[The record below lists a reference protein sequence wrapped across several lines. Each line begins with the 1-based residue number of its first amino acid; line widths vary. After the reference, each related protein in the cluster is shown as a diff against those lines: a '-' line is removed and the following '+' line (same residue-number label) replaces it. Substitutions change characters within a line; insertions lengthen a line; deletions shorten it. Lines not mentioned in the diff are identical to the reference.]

1 MYKLIDK
8 NVILILCSF
17 TYFIYGT
24 SETNVIFILIALICG
39 NACGYF
45 ENPMIRYAILVCYF
59 IYSIFFLEACFFIPF
74 LLYDS
79 FFNKE
84 NNFLIVYIIPLIIH
98 YNRLNSIYIV
108 GFILL
113 TMCCFYL
120 RYKTRCYIDI
130 VSQNKKIKDDSEELK
145 LLQEHKHRELLER
158 QDYEIQLAK
167 SEERNRIAREIH
179 DSVGHNLSSS
189 LLQIGAM
196 IALNQDENL
205 KNPLQNMKE
214 TLSDG
219 MNSIR
224 NSVHNLHEDNL
235 NLKEEMEKLV
245 KQFNKCEVSL
255 QFNSSNF
262 IDLHLKYCFIN
273 ILKEALNNV
282 NKHSNCTKVDIS
294 FIENP
299 SFYQFTIHDNG
310 NKITIKDGLGLKSM
324 YERVHAFQGFCNI
337 SSEQGFHI
345 FINIPKKATQVP
357 TH

>member
-17 TYFIYGT
+17 IYFIYST
-24 SETNVIFILIALICG
+24 NAVNVIFILIALICG

-45 ENPMIRYAILVCYF
+45 ENPMIRYTILICYF
-59 IYSIFFLEACFFIPF
+59 SYSILFLEACFFIPF

-84 NNFLIVYIIPLIIH
+84 ENYLILYAIPLFVH
-98 YNRLNSIYIV
+98 YDRLNIIYIV
-108 GFILL
+108 GFLLL
-113 TMCCFYL
+113 TLCCFYL
-120 RYKTRCYIDI
+120 RYKTLCYID
-130 VSQNKKIKDDSEELK
+130 VVAQNKKIKDDSEELK

-196 IALNQDENL
+196 IALNQDEKLNE
-205 KNPLQNMKE
+205 PLQNMKE

-224 NSVHNLHEDNL
+224 NSVHDLHEDNL
-235 NLKEEMEKLV
+235 NLKTEMKKLV
-245 KQFNKCEVSL
+245 SQFNKCEVTL
-255 QFNSSNF
+255 QFSSTNF
-262 IDLHLKYCFIN
+262 IDLRLKYCFIN
-273 ILKEALNNV
+273 ILKEALNNI
-282 NKHSNCTKVDIS
+282 NKHSNCTKVDIT

-299 SFYQFTIHDNG
+299 SFYQFSIHDNG
-310 NKITIKDGLGLKSM
+310 DHITMKDGLGLKSM
-324 YERVHAFQGFCNI
+324 HERVHAFQGICNI
-337 SSEQGFHI
+337 SSERGFHI
-345 FINIPKKATQVP
+345 FINIPKRVQ
-357 TH
+357 